1 MCAKSTATPFH
12 QVTLL
17 YVSICIKDRLSS
29 AVTLALVLA
38 TLGATS
44 IIVVELGVLEEPIT
58 VDTIMLHIW
67 LLTALGW
74 VSRV

>member
-1 MCAKSTATPFH
+1 MCAKSTTTPFH
-12 QVTLL
+12 QVALL
-17 YVSICIKDRLSS
+17 YVSIGIKDRLSS

-67 LLTALGW
+67 LLTAMGW
-74 VSRV
+74 GSRV